1 MSYSSKGF
9 DIKKVNY
16 TTLTH
21 EGEIENDKQRI
32 LNKFNFFFGNSKG
45 QLTSSIRIDNFSNTN
60 EPQSVNKINTNPKN
74 NSKKKEENIEKYS
87 IQYNTKYNTAQ
98 KSTMANSIQQSKN
111 NLINYDNTLN
121 KKEKKISLIE
131 YNKNKNNNTK
141 NNINNNQNNNNIIRI
156 NNNNILEKNSI
167 KVFDFETI
175 SSKKESKNK
184 IKYNKINSKKTVSS
198 KLEEKEN
205 EEINSD
211 SDTKKESKELNF
223 KTKNLLSGDFDV
235 DRESD
240 SILDLENNNN
250 PDKIEESYLNNNK
263 LSQNGE
269 YEPENNL
276 NIISPYHNS
285 KDYRN
290 NKFTKL
296 FVKNPNYLISNR
308 LIDEF
313 NEENFISSNKNYK
326 FISKMR
332 EENQQIIQMKIKNI
346 LKLSDYSI
354 YNLLSFCYDKY
365 NDLIK
370 YTNKY
375 ISTKIKK
382 SFSNIFEKKI
392 FSFQK
397 KYNKLFEVKNFFF
410 EQKNFIKHKRTYPFL
425 NLIIS
430 CKIITEKRDISIEF
444 GYNYTLNSKNY
455 NNIWKIDIK
464 KKSNIILW
472 ISSELEKFNNYS
484 KRFCYI
490 PPISTFS
497 NGDSFILEINIFS
510 KNGSI
515 NPNSIEWTN
524 VIINDAPDEFF
535 EKKPIGKSIPYDA
548 LRACEIENMIHLW
561 KVIYDNSNNIL
572 INEFKKI
579 FEKKF
584 QIENIVFD
592 ISKIYFYKIKMIAK
606 NIGKIPKNIF
616 TNFDIDIIPYDAEI
630 INEIQCIGLLNTV
643 NSYKIR
649 LGTNIIFYLTDIK

>member
-9 DIKKVNY
+9 DIKKVSY
-16 TTLTH
+16 TTITH

-45 QLTSSIRIDNFSNTN
+45 QLTSSVRINNFSNTN
-60 EPQSVNKINTNPKN
+60 EPELVNKINTNPKN
-74 NSKKKEENIEKYS
+74 NNEKKEENIEKYS
-87 IQYNTKYNTAQ
+87 IQLNTKYNTAQ
-98 KSTMANSIQQSKN
+98 KSTKANSIQQSRN
-111 NLINYDNTLN
+111 NLLNNENKLN
-121 KKEKKISLIE
+121 KKEKRISPIE
-131 YNKNKNNNTK
+131 YNNNNNKT
-141 NNINNNQNNNNIIRI
+141 NINNNQNNNNLIKI
-156 NNNNILEKNSI
+156 NVFDKNSS
-167 KVFDFETI
+167 KVFDFETLC
-175 SSKKESKNK
+175 SKKDPKNK
-184 IKYNKINSKKTVSS
+184 IKSNKINTKKTMSS

-240 SILDLENNNN
+240 SILDLENINN
-250 PDKIEESYLNNNK
+250 PDKRDESYLNNNK

-269 YEPENNL
+269 YEPDNNIHL
-276 NIISPYHNS
+276 ISPYHNT
-285 KDYRN
+285 KDSRN
-290 NKFTKL
+290 NKYTKL

-313 NEENFISSNKNYK
+313 NEENCISANKSYK
-326 FISKMR
+326 FISKIR

-346 LKLSDYSI
+346 LKLNDYSI
-354 YNLLSFCYDKY
+354 YHLLSFCYERY

-375 ISTKIKK
+375 ISKKIQK

-397 KYNKLFEVKNFFF
+397 KYKNFFEVQNFFF

-425 NLIIS
+425 NLVIS
-430 CKIITEKRDISIEF
+430 CKIITEKRDKSIEF
-444 GYNYTLNSKNY
+444 GYNFKLNSKNY

-472 ISSELEKFNNYS
+472 ISSELEQFNNYS
-484 KRFCYI
+484 RRFCYI

-515 NPNSIEWTN
+515 NPNSIEWTD

-561 KVIYDNSNNIL
+561 KVDYNINNNNL

-606 NIGKIPKNIF
+606 IIGKIPKNIF
-616 TNFDIDIIPYDAEI
+616 TNFDIDIIPYDDEI

-643 NSYKIR
+643 KYSNSYKIR

>member
-9 DIKKVNY
+9 DIKRVNY

-111 NLINYDNTLN
+111 NLINNDNTLN

-131 YNKNKNNNTK
+131 YNKNKNNNIK

-240 SILDLENNNN
+240 SILDMENINN
-250 PDKIEESYLNNNK
+250 PDKRDESYLNNNK

-269 YEPENNL
+269 YEPDNNIHL
-276 NIISPYHNS
+276 ISPYHNT
-285 KDYRN
+285 KDSRN
-290 NKFTKL
+290 NKYTKL

-326 FISKMR
+326 FISKIR

>member
-9 DIKKVNY
+9 DIKRVNY

-111 NLINYDNTLN
+111 NLINNDNTLN

-326 FISKMR
+326 FISKIR

>member
-45 QLTSSIRIDNFSNTN
+45 QLTSSVRINNISNTN
-60 EPQSVNKINTNPKN
+60 EPELVNKINTNPKN

-87 IQYNTKYNTAQ
+87 IINTKYNTAQ
-98 KSTMANSIQQSKN
+98 KSTMANSMQQSTNHLLN
-111 NLINYDNTLN
+111 NENKLN
-121 KKEKKISLIE
+121 KKEKRISLIE
-131 YNKNKNNNTK
+131 YNNNNNKT
-141 NNINNNQNNNNIIRI
+141 NINNNQNNNNLIKI
-156 NNNNILEKNSI
+156 NVFDKNSS
-167 KVFDFETI
+167 KVFDFETLC
-175 SSKKESKNK
+175 SKKDPKNK
-184 IKYNKINSKKTVSS
+184 IKSNKINSKKTVSS

-240 SILDLENNNN
+240 SILDMENINN
-250 PDKIEESYLNNNK
+250 PDKRDESYLNNNK

-269 YEPENNL
+269 YEPDNNIHL
-276 NIISPYHNS
+276 ISPYHNT
-285 KDYRN
+285 KDSRN
-290 NKFTKL
+290 NKYTKL

-313 NEENFISSNKNYK
+313 NEDNFISSNKNYK
-326 FISKMR
+326 FISKIR

-397 KYNKLFEVKNFFF
+397 KYKNFFEVQNFFF

-425 NLIIS
+425 NLVIS
-430 CKIITEKRDISIEF
+430 CKIITEKRDKSIEF

-455 NNIWKIDIK
+455 NNIWKINIK

-472 ISSELEKFNNYS
+472 ISS
-484 KRFCYI
+484 
-490 PPISTFS
+490 
-497 NGDSFILEINIFS
+497 
-510 KNGSI
+510 
-515 NPNSIEWTN
+515 
-524 VIINDAPDEFF
+524 
-535 EKKPIGKSIPYDA
+535 
-548 LRACEIENMIHLW
+548 
-561 KVIYDNSNNIL
+561 
-572 INEFKKI
+572 
-579 FEKKF
+579 
-584 QIENIVFD
+584 
-592 ISKIYFYKIKMIAK
+592 
-606 NIGKIPKNIF
+606 
-616 TNFDIDIIPYDAEI
+616 
-630 INEIQCIGLLNTV
+630 
-643 NSYKIR
+643 
-649 LGTNIIFYLTDIK
+649 

>member
-111 NLINYDNTLN
+111 NLINNDNTLN

-326 FISKMR
+326 FISKIR

>member
-131 YNKNKNNNTK
+131 YNKNKNNNIK

-326 FISKMR
+326 FISKIR

>member
-9 DIKKVNY
+9 DIKRVNY

-131 YNKNKNNNTK
+131 YNKNKNNNIK

-326 FISKMR
+326 FISKIR